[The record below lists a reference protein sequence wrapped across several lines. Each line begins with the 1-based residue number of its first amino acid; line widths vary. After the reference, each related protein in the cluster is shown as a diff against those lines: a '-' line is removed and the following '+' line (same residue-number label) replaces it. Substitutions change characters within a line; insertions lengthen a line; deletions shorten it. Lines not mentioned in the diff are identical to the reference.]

1 MMVPKN
7 INGKKTGILGLGI
20 SGMSAANS
28 IVAGGGEIFAYDDHL
43 LKNKIDFT
51 DPKNWPW
58 NLLDQILVSPGIPL
72 SHPVIKKARSLKIK
86 IINEIDIFAQSL
98 PKAKVIGVTG
108 TNGKSSTTS
117 LIGHIINYN
126 NINAEV
132 GGNIGKAATSL
143 NDPGSNGFIVLELS
157 SFQLATCSQL
167 KLDGGIILN
176 ITPDHLDWHGNI
188 KNYVNAKIRIAKFL
202 KAKAPLLISCN
213 DNLSKKASESLQKEN
228 KNIIKIYNNK
238 NKYNFPKSISYREN
252 VFIAINLLSA
262 LGISEEKSLTAINSF
277 TGLPHRMELFAKTNK
292 FLFINDS
299 KATNAEAACEALKSF
314 KNIFWIAG
322 GKSKHNGIKSS
333 LKYLKNVRKCY
344 LIGESSGEFFD
355 QLRFKLEC
363 NISGTIDQ
371 ALLQIFKDTIDYN
384 EEVTVL
390 LSPAASSYDQFV
402 NFEKRGEI
410 FKELVVKIWRL

>member
-7 INGKKTGILGLGI
+7 INGKKIGILGLGI
-20 SGMSAANS
+20 SGISAANS
-28 IVAGGGEIFAYDDHL
+28 ILAGGGEIFAYDDNHL
-43 LKNKIDFT
+43 NNKIDFT

-72 SHPVIKKARSLKIK
+72 NHPVIKKAKNLKIK
-86 IINEIDIFAQSL
+86 IINEIDVFAQSL

-126 NINAEV
+126 DINAEV

-143 NDPGSNGFIVLELS
+143 NDPGSKGFIVLELS
-157 SFQLATCSQL
+157 SFQLVTCSQL

-188 KNYVNAKIRIAKFL
+188 KNYVNAKIKIASFL

-213 DNLSKKASESLQKEN
+213 DNLSKKASESLKKGN
-228 KNIIKIYNNK
+228 KNIIEIYNKN
-238 NKYNFPKSISYREN
+238 NKYNFPKTISYKEN
-252 VFIAINLLSA
+252 VFFAIKLLST

-277 TGLPHRMELFAKTNK
+277 KGLPHRMELFAKTNK
-292 FLFINDS
+292 FLFVNDS
-299 KATNAEAACEALKSF
+299 KATNAEAACEALKNF

-344 LIGESSGEFFD
+344 LIGESSGDFFD
-355 QLRFKLEC
+355 QLRYKLEC

-371 ALLQIFKDTIDYN
+371 ALLQIFNDTIDCN
-384 EEVTVL
+384 EEVTIL

-410 FKELVVKIWRL
+410 FKELVVKIWSL

>member
-7 INGKKTGILGLGI
+7 INGKKIGILGLGI
-20 SGMSAANS
+20 SGISAANS
-28 IVAGGGEIFAYDDHL
+28 ILAGGGEIFAYDDNHL
-43 LKNKIDFT
+43 NNKIDFT

-72 SHPVIKKARSLKIK
+72 NHPVIKKAKNLKIK
-86 IINEIDIFAQSL
+86 IINEIDVFAQSL

-126 NINAEV
+126 DINAEV

-143 NDPGSNGFIVLELS
+143 NDPGSKGFIVLELS
-157 SFQLATCSQL
+157 SFQLVTCSQL

-188 KNYVNAKIRIAKFL
+188 KNYVNAKIKIASFL

-213 DNLSKKASESLQKEN
+213 DNLSKKASESLKKGN
-228 KNIIKIYNNK
+228 KNIIEIYNKN
-238 NKYNFPKSISYREN
+238 NKYNFPKTISYKEN
-252 VFIAINLLSA
+252 VFFAIKLLST

-277 TGLPHRMELFAKTNK
+277 KGLPHRMELFAKTNK
-292 FLFINDS
+292 FLFVNDS
-299 KATNAEAACEALKSF
+299 KATNAEAACEALKNF

-344 LIGESSGEFFD
+344 LIGESSGDFFD
-355 QLRFKLEC
+355 QLRYKLKC

-371 ALLQIFKDTIDYN
+371 ALLQIFNDTIDCN
-384 EEVTVL
+384 EEVTIL

-410 FKELVVKIWRL
+410 FKELVVKIWSL

>member
-252 VFIAINLLSA
+252 VFIAIKLLSA

-314 KNIFWIAG
+314 KNIFWIVG

>member
-1 MMVPKN
+1 MVPKN

-28 IVAGGGEIFAYDDHL
+28 IVAGGGEIFAYDDHH

-202 KAKAPLLISCN
+202 KAKAPLLISYN

-228 KNIIKIYNNK
+228 KNIINIYNNK

-252 VFIAINLLSA
+252 VFIAIKLLSA

>member
-1 MMVPKN
+1 M
-7 INGKKTGILGLGI
+7 
-20 SGMSAANS
+20 
-28 IVAGGGEIFAYDDHL
+28 E
-43 LKNKIDFT
+43 LKNQEPNSQTAYFVNTFHITLRTF
-51 DPKNWPW
+51 
-58 NLLDQILVSPGIPL
+58 
-72 SHPVIKKARSLKIK
+72 
-86 IINEIDIFAQSL
+86 
-98 PKAKVIGVTG
+98 
-108 TNGKSSTTS
+108 
-117 LIGHIINYN
+117 IINYN

-202 KAKAPLLISCN
+202 KAKAPLLISYN

-228 KNIIKIYNNK
+228 KNIINIYNNK

-252 VFIAINLLSA
+252 VFIAIKLLSA

>member
-28 IVAGGGEIFAYDDHL
+28 ILAGGGEIFAYDDNRL
-43 LKNKIDFT
+43 NNKIGFT

-188 KNYVNAKIRIAKFL
+188 KNYVNAKIRIASFL
-202 KAKAPLLISCN
+202 KAKAPLLMSSN
-213 DNLSKKASESLQKEN
+213 DNLSKIASEDLQKKN
-228 KNIIKIYNNK
+228 KNIIKIYNKKIKYDLPK
-238 NKYNFPKSISYREN
+238 NISYIEN
-252 VFIAINLLSA
+252 VNFAIKLLSA

-322 GKSKHNGIKSS
+322 GKSKHNGIKST

-410 FKELVVKIWRL
+410 FKELVAKIWGL